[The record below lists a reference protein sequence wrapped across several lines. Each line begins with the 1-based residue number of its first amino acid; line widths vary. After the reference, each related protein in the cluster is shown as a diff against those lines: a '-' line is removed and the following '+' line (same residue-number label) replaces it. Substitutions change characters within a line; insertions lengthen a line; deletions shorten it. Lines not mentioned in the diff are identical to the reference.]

1 MKRLIVNGDDFGLT
15 EGVSRGVLEAHRAGI
30 VTSTTAMVGSPYAAD
45 AIRQAIQS
53 APNLGIGLHLTVS
66 GAVQPVLPPAAI
78 PSLVRKDGQFYP
90 FDDWLAR
97 YDRLDPD
104 DIARELTAQC
114 QRFVEIAGRPPDH
127 LDGHH
132 HAVYR
137 HPAALRA
144 LCDLAAR
151 YDIPIRNYWS
161 DHPLDEAIRNGLAD
175 LPASAFDAAVAGIK
189 AVLDAG
195 PIPARP
201 ARFDETFYDKTATL
215 GDLLLILTNLP
226 DDSVTEIMCHP
237 AYADETLDSDY
248 TTRREAELRVLTHAS
263 VREVIK
269 AEGIELIAFGALR
282 N

>member
-15 EGVSRGVLEAHRAGI
+15 AGVSRGVLEAHRAGI
-30 VTSTTAMVGSPYAAD
+30 VTSTTAMVGSPHAAD

-66 GAVQPVLPPAAI
+66 GAIRPVLPPAAI
-78 PSLVRKDGQFYP
+78 PSLVREDGQFYP
-90 FDDWLAR
+90 FDEWLTR
-97 YDRLDPD
+97 YDRFDPG

-114 QRFVEIAGRPPDH
+114 ERFVEIAGRAPDH
-127 LDGHH
+127 LDSHH

-137 HPAALRA
+137 HPAGLRA
-144 LCDLAAR
+144 LFDLAAR

-161 DHPLDEAIRNGLAD
+161 DRPLDQAVPNSLAD
-175 LPASAFDAAVAGIK
+175 IPASAFDAAVTGIK

-201 ARFDETFYDKTATL
+201 ARFDESFFDQTATL
-215 GDLLLILTNLP
+215 G
-226 DDSVTEIMCHP
+226 MCHP
-237 AYADETLDSDY
+237 AYADETLDSAY
-248 TTRREAELRVLTHAS
+248 TDKREAELRVLTHAS

-269 AEGIELIAFGALR
+269 AEGIELIGFAAL
-282 N
+282 